1 MKGNWCVFSWWR
13 SVAIGFQYS
22 HLGNTHTSLLPPLVL
37 ARHTFSCK
45 KKNLVNAVI
54 RYHGHR
60 PHYRNPNRRIFSSN
74 SRFVF
79 SSVKGL
85 CFLQSRLTQQI
96 SFKIVN
102 SIALWC
108 ACKKRQRAQDFRF
121 QKHIGWA
128 SELFVVKLTL
138 RLKPGA
144 KKTSVAPFLIYFFAI
159 IPTHS
164 SEISCSWKEGESE
177 EGRITLAL
185 RSNGWRKFIALVGV
199 HVQYGTRKKWS
210 REARVPQLRVKSCCS
225 AH

>member
-45 KKNLVNAVI
+45 KKTLLK
-54 RYHGHR
+54 
-60 PHYRNPNRRIFSSN
+60 PCYRNPNRRIFSSN

-85 CFLQSRLTQQI
+85 RFLQSRLTQQI

-144 KKTSVAPFLIYFFAI
+144 KKTSVALFLIYFFAI

-185 RSNGWRKFIALVGV
+185 R
-199 HVQYGTRKKWS
+199 
-210 REARVPQLRVKSCCS
+210 
-225 AH
+225 